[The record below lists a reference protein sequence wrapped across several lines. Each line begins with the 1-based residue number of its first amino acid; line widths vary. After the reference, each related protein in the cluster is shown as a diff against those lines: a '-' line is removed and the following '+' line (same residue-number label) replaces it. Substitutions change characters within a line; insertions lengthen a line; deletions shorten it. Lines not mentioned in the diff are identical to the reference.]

1 MDAGSGEAL
10 SIDVNASLQ
19 IKACGEVPAAW
30 NGVVS
35 NPGGIKQVA
44 VEGVEPLA
52 ELASGPGEGV
62 DQHGFDEAGFVDRA
76 DGRIVGAGGPLDHP
90 VEDFPLA
97 ALCNPAGGSA
107 GGQIVNETLL
117 GGAGA
122 GGG

>member
-19 IKACGEVPAAW
+19 MTAFGEVPAAR

-35 NPGGIKQVA
+35 DPGGVKQVA
-44 VEGVEPLA
+44 VEGVEPFA

-76 DGRIVGAGGPLDHP
+76 DGRIGGGGRPLDHP
-90 VEDFPLA
+90 GVEFALA
-97 ALCNPAGGSA
+97 GARNPAAGKGGRA
-107 GGQIVNETLL
+107 RV
-117 GGAGA
+117 
-122 GGG
+122 